1 MQINTSQL
9 SSRLYF
15 LSLQGKITYTDCWEN
30 PRKVWFITPLNW
42 WKVPSFIEWTSNFH
56 GFRCVITTSAQTEK
70 VRFSSHLVKYSKLT
84 VDFSWCCTSQ
94 LTDYVFMSH
103 VTQKITKITK
113 IFKCSISAYFSD
125 LHKNGAKDTADL
137 QKKTDRNRNDFK
149 ITLDWKGTE
158 GVVFILFSKVLEYL
172 ISPHAV
178 LRSWLIMRSQYS
190 LKIPEHLSAWIT
202 VWHTSLILHKNA
214 AENIVKN
221 SAKNMA
227 KKA

>member
-1 MQINTSQL
+1 
-9 SSRLYF
+9 
-15 LSLQGKITYTDCWEN
+15 
-30 PRKVWFITPLNW
+30 
-42 WKVPSFIEWTSNFH
+42 
-56 GFRCVITTSAQTEK
+56 
-70 VRFSSHLVKYSKLT
+70 
-84 VDFSWCCTSQ
+84 
-94 LTDYVFMSH
+94 MSH
-103 VTQKITKITK
+103 VTQKLRKVDDIVKNTK
-113 IFKCSISAYFSD
+113 IFKCSITAYFSD

-149 ITLDWKGTE
+149 TTLDWKGTE
-158 GVVFILFSKVLEYL
+158 GVVFISFSKVLEYL

-202 VWHTSLILHKNA
+202 VWHISLILHKNA
-214 AENIVKN
+214 AENMVKN